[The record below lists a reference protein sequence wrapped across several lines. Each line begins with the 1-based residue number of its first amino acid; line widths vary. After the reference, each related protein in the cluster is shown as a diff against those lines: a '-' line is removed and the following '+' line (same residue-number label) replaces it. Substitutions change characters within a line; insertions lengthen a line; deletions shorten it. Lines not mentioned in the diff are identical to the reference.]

1 MNPFLAELVQ
11 SKHVYRISPKVAVAI
26 EVTWKKLTDEEID
39 LLKKI
44 LNALSLSLNGVQVI
58 STGEISF
65 LQNKPS
71 RLIIFKDSRE
81 PYKTDEVN
89 GIPCVYSHALT
100 QLVADAE
107 LRKKLW
113 SALKELFGISN

>member
-1 MNPFLAELVQ
+1 MNPFLIELVQ
-11 SKHVYRISPKVAVAI
+11 SGHVYRIPPKPAVAI
-26 EVTWKKLTDEEID
+26 EGPWKKMTEEEIL

-58 STGEISF
+58 SFDEISL

-71 RLIIFKDSRE
+71 HLIIFKE
-81 PYKTDEVN
+81 AEELYKTSVVN
-89 GIPCVYSHALT
+89 GIPCVYSNTLT
-100 QLVADAE
+100 QLTGDAD

-113 SALKELFGISN
+113 IALKELFKI